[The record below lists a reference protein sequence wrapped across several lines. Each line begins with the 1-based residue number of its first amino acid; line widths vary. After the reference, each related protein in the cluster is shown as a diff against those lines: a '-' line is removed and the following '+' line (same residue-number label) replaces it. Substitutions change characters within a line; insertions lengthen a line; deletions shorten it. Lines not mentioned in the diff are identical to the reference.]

1 MMSGRHQV
9 VREILAHC
17 FTCWRREAPGPGFL
31 LLPLGPSSAPELLA
45 GGCPAA
51 GAQGVTQDVPLC
63 GCPTGLRSA
72 GIHLCPPFTN
82 CCHCEQ
88 VWSPP

>member
-17 FTCWRREAPGPGFL
+17 FMCWRREAPVSS
-31 LLPLGPSSAPELLA
+31 LLPPGPSSAPELLA

-51 GAQGVTQDVPLC
+51 GGQGVTQDVP
-63 GCPTGLRSA
+63 P
-72 GIHLCPPFTN
+72 
-82 CCHCEQ
+82 
-88 VWSPP
+88 

>member
-51 GAQGVTQDVPLC
+51 GAQGVT
-63 GCPTGLRSA
+63 
-72 GIHLCPPFTN
+72 
-82 CCHCEQ
+82 
-88 VWSPP
+88 